1 MDIWITGCY
10 RHWQKLYRNIM
21 QWFSCLKN
29 GTVPENR
36 LASILQ
42 NKIIKTRMTLNYS
55 WGWFSGTVD
64 MKSKIT
70 AGGSARAPVEG
81 MDNHRPCFAL
91 PVR

>member
-1 MDIWITGCY
+1 
-10 RHWQKLYRNIM
+10 
-21 QWFSCLKN
+21 
-29 GTVPENR
+29 
-36 LASILQ
+36 
-42 NKIIKTRMTLNYS
+42 MTLNYC

-91 PVR
+91 PVK